1 MLFVIFTYT
10 KPNFH
15 IHTEYLFAYDE
26 SRIRKMR
33 TGKRI
38 MRISLSALKIKRSMA
53 VLFKTK
59 DKLNQDSLLT
69 IYNAII
75 QPYAYLFDCCEVWGR
90 IRSFDKCIT
99 PITIIQKKAVRLLCK
114 CHYKAHPS
122 PLFKKLKILKF
133 SDLVN
138 YKIGM

>member
-1 MLFVIFTYT
+1 MMKV
-10 KPNFH
+10 
-15 IHTEYLFAYDE
+15 E
-26 SRIRKMR
+26 S
-33 TGKRI
+33 GKRI

-75 QPYAYLFDCCEVWGR
+75 QPYLFDCCEVWG
-90 IRSFDKCIT
+90 RSFDKCIT

-114 CHYKAHPS
+114 SHYKAHPS
-122 PLFKKLKILKF
+122 PLFKKLKILKI
-133 SDLVN
+133 L
-138 YKIGM
+138 